1 MKRIIC
7 TLMGFAAL
15 TAGFD
20 AAAAGRKTSDPEQK
34 EQPTPRLRFT
44 GDPFAQQATAVF
56 AETLHDMRSKIEY
69 GSNERFPAGFFHTS
83 TEPEGVP
90 QYYNDMWTRDCGRGV
105 IELSRLGFADDARLI
120 SRYFLAHITDGD
132 HWGREL
138 HHSAPH
144 VELDG
149 NVLILSGICSAWR
162 ANGMERELGREFC
175 DGIAPVVAWVDSLTR
190 VSPYG
195 GLLPSTSELS
205 GNPSTDY
212 PVYSIF
218 GNYGIYTVKAQIAAM
233 AEASGRPELAAPAIS
248 VDAAPTA
255 AVLEEENSLWELPQA
270 DTPDMSNTVWSF
282 AGGYID
288 GGEMTQAEMDESLA
302 AYGGTLQFT
311 FDAAGGAKMIQGG
324 GTLNGTYQYLDDG
337 SVGVIFDYNGEELR
351 YACIFTWTDED
362 ELLMV
367 AISDVEGADG
377 IYFVQ

>member
-1 MKRIIC
+1 MKQIIC

-20 AAAAGRKTSDPEQK
+20 AAAAGRKTSVPEQK

-162 ANGMERELGREFC
+162 ANDMERGLGREFC
-175 DGIAPVVAWVDSLTR
+175 DGIAPVFL
-190 VSPYG
+190 
-195 GLLPSTSELS
+195 
-205 GNPSTDY
+205 
-212 PVYSIF
+212 
-218 GNYGIYTVKAQIAAM
+218 
-233 AEASGRPELAAPAIS
+233 
-248 VDAAPTA
+248 
-255 AVLEEENSLWELPQA
+255 
-270 DTPDMSNTVWSF
+270 
-282 AGGYID
+282 
-288 GGEMTQAEMDESLA
+288 
-302 AYGGTLQFT
+302 
-311 FDAAGGAKMIQGG
+311 
-324 GTLNGTYQYLDDG
+324 
-337 SVGVIFDYNGEELR
+337 
-351 YACIFTWTDED
+351 
-362 ELLMV
+362 
-367 AISDVEGADG
+367 
-377 IYFVQ
+377 